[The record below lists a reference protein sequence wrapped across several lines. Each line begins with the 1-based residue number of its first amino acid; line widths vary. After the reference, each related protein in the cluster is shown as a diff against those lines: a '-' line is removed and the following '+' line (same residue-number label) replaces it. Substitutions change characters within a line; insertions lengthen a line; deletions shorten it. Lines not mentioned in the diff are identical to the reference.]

1 MALRPGTGASLAGVN
16 YGGLI
21 REDVMNKIW
30 EIDNIPL
37 PFTNLI
43 GSDTI
48 KNALYEWTTDELAD
62 PTIGGWVV
70 DGADSDKTDNKT
82 GARLG
87 NQAGILTKEVR
98 VTERAQAE
106 DVIGRSNELSYQV
119 SQRQKELRRD
129 VEANALGIQASVA
142 DNGDATPGVVAGLQ
156 AMVTVYDNGSGFTPG
171 AYTGG
176 GIWSAFEPGTAQALT
191 FGDVQGALSAA
202 YTDNS
207 DPAYL
212 MSVPGVIEKLSAY
225 MFTNNESIAT
235 LSRETAGVQKGGA
248 ATAVAAVNVLIS
260 NFGQTVTF
268 VPNRIQRTYEDA
280 TAVTPIQAAGVFLLD
295 PMYHRLSMLKGYRV
309 EPLAKTGLTDKRLMA
324 VDWGQKVLNPKASR
338 CIPDIDPTQAVTA

>member
-106 DVIGRSNELSYQV
+106 DAIGRFERALLSGFAATERAPAGCRG
-119 SQRQKELRRD
+119 QR
-129 VEANALGIQASVA
+129 LGIQASLRTMATRRPVSWRA
-142 DNGDATPGVVAGLQ
+142 SGHGDGLRQ
-156 AMVTVYDNGSGFTPG
+156 RLGFTPG

-176 GIWSAFEPGTAQALT
+176 GIWSAFVPGTAQALT
-191 FGDVQGALSAA
+191 FARREGALSAA

-212 MSVPGVIEKLSAY
+212 MRVPGVIEKLSAY

-235 LSRETAGVQKGGA
+235 LSRETAGMQKGGA
-248 ATAVAAVNVLIS
+248 AKAVSAVNVLIS

-324 VDWGQKVLNPKASR
+324 VDWGQKVLNPKASGR
-338 CIPDIDPTQAVTA
+338 IPDIDPTPAVTA